1 MTFKINELENFN
13 CVEKCKNIF
22 FLFLFI
28 SITNVTFSQ
37 KVKNVPKVTSVSSS
51 YSSYGFSKGDFVVT
65 GAFGVKSS
73 SVGGTSSTSFKIL
86 PSLGYFV
93 SDKIAIGGTL
103 GYVQNGSG
111 SGIVNT
117 ATNDFIVGLF
127 GRYYMKPKSQFTFF
141 GQGLLSFVSSS
152 PQTGNGSSTT
162 FGLGFSPGLNYFVSN
177 RFSLEATFGEIG
189 FKSTSVSGGGSSN
202 TGFNFGF
209 DLTDIGFGLN
219 YKF

>member
-1 MTFKINELENFN
+1 MGFKINELVNF
-13 CVEKCKNIF
+13 KKSRKSKNVFII
-22 FLFLFI
+22 LFLIFI
-28 SITNVTFSQ
+28 SNSVFSQ
-37 KVKNVPKVTSVSSS
+37 KVKSVSKPTS
-51 YSSYGFSKGDFVVT
+51 SSYGFSKGDFIIT
-65 GAFGVKSS
+65 GAFGVKST

-93 SDKIAIGGTL
+93 SEKIAIGGTL
-103 GYVQNGSG
+103 GYQQNGAG
-111 SGIVNT
+111 NGNA

-152 PQTGNGSSTT
+152 PQGGGGSSTT

-189 FKSTSVSGGGSSN
+189 FKSTSSSGGGGSN

>member
-1 MTFKINELENFN
+1 MTFKINQSENFRIM
-13 CVEKCKNIF
+13 KKFKNIF

-28 SITNVTFSQ
+28 SISNVTFSQ
-37 KVKNVPKVTSVSSS
+37 RIKPNPKPSSVSNSN
-51 YSSYGFSKGDFVVT
+51 SSYGFSKGDFIVT

-103 GYVQNGSG
+103 GYEQNGSG
-111 SGIVNT
+111 SGIGNT

-152 PQTGNGSSTT
+152 PQGGGNSAST

-189 FKSTSVSGGGSSN
+189 FKTTSSGGGGSSN

>member
-1 MTFKINELENFN
+1 MAFKINELQNFEI
-13 CVEKCKNIF
+13 VKRYKNIF

-37 KVKNVPKVTSVSSS
+37 KVKSVPKVSNVSNS
-51 YSSYGFSKGDFVVT
+51 YSSYGFSKGDFIVT

-93 SDKIAIGGTL
+93 SEKIAIGATL

-111 SGIVNT
+111 SGIGNA

-152 PQTGNGSSTT
+152 PQGGGNSATT

-189 FKSTSVSGGGSSN
+189 FKSTSSGGGGGSN